1 VYRDAAFAGRVSP
14 PQVWLI
20 AMAVGV
26 VSWWLGT
33 RIFAAF
39 RETVVEAV

>member
-1 VYRDAAFAGRVSP
+1 MIWLTAF
-14 PQVWLI
+14 I
-20 AMAVGV
+20 VGV

-33 RIFAAF
+33 RVFLRY